1 MVSVDV
7 YTTETL
13 RPANLKDGINEAPLL
28 GFFKSV
34 LPPPPYMLKKVH
46 SSYLQPPPSGSLAEP
61 PPCGRAVRVFKGWP
75 AQASRPAARSAYR
88 PASVDIQPNPWGR

>member
-34 LPPPPYMLKKVH
+34 LPPPYM
-46 SSYLQPPPSGSLAEP
+46 QPHASGSLAEP
-61 PPCGRAVRVFKGWP
+61 PRCGRALRVFKGWP

-88 PASVDIQPNPWGR
+88 PAPVDIQPNPWGR

>member
-34 LPPPPYMLKKVH
+34 LPPPYMLKTVH
-46 SSYLQPPPSGSLAEP
+46 SSYLQPHASGSLAEP
-61 PPCGRAVRVFKGWP
+61 PRCGRALRVFKGWP
-75 AQASRPAARSAYR
+75 AQASRSAARSAYR
-88 PASVDIQPNPWGR
+88 PAPVDIQPNPWGR

>member
-13 RPANLKDGINEAPLL
+13 HLVNLKDGINEALLL

-34 LPPPPYMLKKVH
+34 FPGPLKTVH
-46 SSYLQPPPSGSLAEP
+46 SSYLQPHASGALAEP
-61 PPCGRAVRVFKGWP
+61 PRCGRALRVFKGWP

-88 PASVDIQPNPWGR
+88 PAPVDIQPNPWGR

>member
-13 RPANLKDGINEAPLL
+13 RPVNLKDGINEAPLL

-34 LPPPPYMLKKVH
+34 LPPPYMLKTVH
-46 SSYLQPPPSGSLAEP
+46 SSYLQPHASGSLAEP
-61 PPCGRAVRVFKGWP
+61 PRCGRALRVFKGWP